1 MPLIEN
7 LIHNEAHALGEA
19 AAGILAQLA
28 AAGLHSPTPV
38 VAPPAVYQFTITLA
52 EITPPIWRRFL
63 ISNQVT
69 LRRLHNLIQIVCGW
83 RNCHLHR
90 FEIAGTEYGRPDP
103 LEDMHLVGDTRVTL
117 AKLPLTPGTRFRY
130 EYDFG
135 DSWEHELLLEEVL
148 PAEDAP
154 VHPVC
159 LGGERGFPLED
170 SGGVDGYYDTL
181 RALRMPDHPDHRSLC
196 AWAGPGYDPE
206 GFDLEAVN
214 RRLRNAGEAGHE
226 ARHGLCH
233 RATAGHEAAAR
244 SGRRRPARPAPRRS
258 PRGPGSTSP
267 SG

>member
-1 MPLIEN
+1 
-7 LIHNEAHALGEA
+7 
-19 AAGILAQLA
+19 
-28 AAGLHSPTPV
+28 
-38 VAPPAVYQFTITLA
+38 
-52 EITPPIWRRFL
+52 
-63 ISNQVT
+63 
-69 LRRLHNLIQIVCGW
+69 
-83 RNCHLHR
+83 
-90 FEIAGTEYGRPDP
+90 
-103 LEDMHLVGDTRVTL
+103 MHLVGDTRVVL
-117 AKLPLTPGTRFRY
+117 AKLPLTQGTRFRY

-135 DSWEHELLLEEVL
+135 DSWEHELLLEKVL

-170 SGGVDGYYDTL
+170 SGGGDGYYDTL

-196 AWAGPGYDPE
+196 EWAGPGYDPE

-258 PRGPGSTSP
+258 QRGPGSTSP